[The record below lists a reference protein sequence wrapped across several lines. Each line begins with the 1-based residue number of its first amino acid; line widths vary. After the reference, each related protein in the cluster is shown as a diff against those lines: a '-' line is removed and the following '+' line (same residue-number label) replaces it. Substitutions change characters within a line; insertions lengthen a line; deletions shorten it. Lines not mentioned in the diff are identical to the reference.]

1 MLSSVRSSLARSAR
15 PVRLQ
20 VRQASSSSSGSA
32 PQAAEQATQKAQQ
45 AADKAKEVAGQAS
58 QRASQLLGS
67 AQQTIGNA
75 LGCTSLNSSTMPS
88 RATRRHA
95 ILTVYPC
102 CLPTA
107 YKQPIFYNVS
117 VARNIQNHAILPRC
131 NPRSDEWNDGCRL
144 QAAVA
149 KEFAKQVYQ
158 AEKLSPPSFSSVSY
172 ACTLAS
178 SRTLRSTRE
187 LPKLTVLGECSLCPT
202 CPDPRQ
208 SSFAFLTQ
216 NPAHLSLDLIRL
228 FTIRLDIALSTATSD
243 EFLRLLR
250 PAILPSSPPHVV
262 LAKAVPVGRVQA
274 LDPLRRRG
282 VRHLLDR

>member
-75 LGCTSLNSSTMPS
+75 LGS
-88 RATRRHA
+88 
-95 ILTVYPC
+95 
-102 CLPTA
+102 
-107 YKQPIFYNVS
+107 YKQPIFYN
-117 VARNIQNHAILPRC
+117 
-131 NPRSDEWNDGCRL
+131 
-144 QAAVA
+144 AAVA

-172 ACTLAS
+172 AYQQFFRQAPHMSFWQKLYQSGEYKRWILYAVEAYGIFS
-178 SRTLRSTRE
+178 IGEMIGRRHVVGYE
-187 LPKLTVLGECSLCPT
+187 LDESKYAKLT
-202 CPDPRQ
+202 
-208 SSFAFLTQ
+208 
-216 NPAHLSLDLIRL
+216 
-228 FTIRLDIALSTATSD
+228 
-243 EFLRLLR
+243 
-250 PAILPSSPPHVV
+250 
-262 LAKAVPVGRVQA
+262 
-274 LDPLRRRG
+274 
-282 VRHLLDR
+282 